1 MSPMDYEPTSEDID
15 RLLEADPDAL
25 GERLDP
31 NPDLRVH
38 IEVPMDRGTL
48 RTLQER
54 ADREGRPFE
63 DVLSD
68 AVRAGATAA

>member
-1 MSPMDYEPTSEDID
+1 MSAMDYEPTSEDID
-15 RLLEADPDAL
+15 RLLEANPEAF
-25 GERLDP
+25 GERLAP

-48 RTLQER
+48 RALQER

-63 DVLSD
+63 DVVGD
-68 AVRAGATAA
+68 AVRAGAAAA